1 MKLNVVKADL
11 DIQELSNIILSCYP
25 VTHKEKGHHYQVM
38 SIVKSKHKDT
48 GEWYEAVIYR
58 QIESGEFFVRS
69 IESFIENFVK
79 VIYPYTCG
87 IEIQTIK
94 ILKEIKEI
102 KL

>member
-1 MKLNVVKADL
+1 MVVM
-11 DIQELSNIILSCYP
+11 DIQELSNIILNCCP
-25 VTHKEKGHHYQVM
+25 VTHKEKGYHYQVM

-58 QIESGEFFVRS
+58 QLESGEFFVRS

-79 VIYPYTCG
+79 VVYPCG

-94 ILKEIKEI
+94 IIKKI

>member
-1 MKLNVVKADL
+1 MVVM
-11 DIQELSNIILSCYP
+11 DIQELNNIILNCCP

-58 QIESGEFFVRS
+58 QLESGEFFVRS
-69 IESFIENFVK
+69 IESFIENFIK
-79 VIYPYTCG
+79 VVYPCS

-94 ILKEIKEI
+94 VIKDYER
-102 KL
+102 LH